1 MKLSIIKVRRRII
14 AICCY
19 MALIL
24 GLMAGCGSYG
34 DGTGGSGDVQSGG
47 KEGETART
55 IVVEETN
62 GTTIVLDE
70 AKESTNAYKGM
81 HLFSGNDV
89 TVQKISDLTML
100 LDMDK
105 YLYAEERTH
114 FWLEA
119 AGSQEN
125 SQTVIYLDEG
135 AELNRIVT
143 PLESGS
149 VYQVNTPNSTM
160 AVRGTVFR
168 VEVRKGN
175 DGNTYAYLCV
185 FSGSVKVE
193 LKNTEGEFSGITET
207 FEAGEAAAIRAD
219 EEISEFIVGAD
230 GNIASPID
238 YSTLPTGTLEK
249 IIEYIDDGDEI
260 VVDIEELEKIL
271 EERKEEEEHEHD
283 WKTVTV
289 RKADCSHEGLEHTVC
304 AECGEVKG
312 EKTIPVT
319 AHKISAGWTTQEEA
333 TCTAKGLQVK
343 TCTVCGKVIDSRKTK
358 ALDHKPGDAVTVEA
372 TCTEAGSVTVSCVNC
387 GQTLEEQIIE
397 ALEHQPG
404 EWVVTTPADYGVEGS
419 QSQYC
424 TVCGELLDTQSI
436 PAKTIDYV
444 PPAAPSCKHEWGGWT
459 VTKEATC
466 TETGTQSKTCTLCG
480 ATETGTLAAL
490 GHTFKEWTVTQ
501 QPTCT
506 AKGNRTGT
514 CTTCGTQENESIPMI
529 DHTAGNW
536 TTTKEATCTEAGVE
550 TLKCTRCD
558 AAINSRSIGALG
570 HAFEVWTENHVTKA
584 ATCTEDGSR
593 ARKCTKCNST
603 ETETI
608 PALGHSMTKTEAKEA
623 TCTEAGNNAYWT
635 CSICGRV
642 YKDDKGTAE
651 TTVGAE
657 TITALGHNYVWVVT
671 TEPTCTATGWEKEI
685 CDRCGD
691 TRNGKYI
698 PATGHTPGE
707 WKWEEESG
715 AWIMRC
721 TICGEKL
728 GINTTNPSEETS
740 NQTPDTEPGTEE
752 TT

>member
-193 LKNTEGEFSGITET
+193 LKNTEGEFNGITET

-319 AHKISAGWTTQEEA
+319 AHKISAGWTTREEA

-424 TVCGELLDTQSI
+424 TVCGELLGTQTI
-436 PAKTIDYV
+436 PALIVDTV
-444 PPAAPSCKHEWGGWT
+444 PPAAPSCKHECSEWIE
-459 VTKEATC
+459 TKAATC
-466 TETGTQSKTCTLCG
+466 TEAGSRTGFCTLCNEEV
-480 ATETGTLAAL
+480 TETIIAL
-490 GHTFKEWTVTQ
+490 GHAEGEW
-501 QPTCT
+501 
-506 AKGNRTGT
+506 
-514 CTTCGTQENESIPMI
+514 EE
-529 DHTAGNW
+529 
-536 TTTKEATCTEAGVE
+536 TKPATCTEAGVA
-550 TLKCTRCD
+550 TLKCTICD
-558 AAINSRSIGALG
+558 AELDSTAI
-570 HAFEVWTENHVTKA
+570 E
-584 ATCTEDGSR
+584 
-593 ARKCTKCNST
+593 
-603 ETETI
+603 
-608 PALGHSMTKTEAKEA
+608 ALGHSMTMTEAVPAK
-623 TCTEAGNNAYWT
+623 CTEAGNNAYWT
-635 CSICGRV
+635 CETCHKV
-642 YKDDKGTAE
+642 YKDAEGTTVTTAE
-651 TTVGAE
+651 AQA
-657 TITALGHNYVWVVT
+657 ISKLGHNYVCTVT
-671 TEPTCTATGWEKEI
+671 TKPTCTGDGWEEII

-691 TRNGKYI
+691 DTGKGNYI
-698 PATGHTPGE
+698 PATGHAPGE
-707 WKWEEESG
+707 WKWEEESVM
-715 AWIMRC
+715 WIKRC

-728 GINTTNPSEETS
+728 GTSTNNPSEETS

>member
-1 MKLSIIKVRRRII
+1 MLSIIKVRRRII

-193 LKNTEGEFSGITET
+193 LKNTEGEFNGITET

-289 RKADCSHEGLEHTVC
+289 RKADCRHEGLEHTVC

-343 TCTVCGKVIDSRKTK
+343 TCTVCGKVIESRKTK

-419 QSQYC
+419 QSQFC
-424 TVCGELLDTQSI
+424 TACGQLLDTQSI

-466 TETGTQSKTCTLCG
+466 TETGSRTGFCTLCSEEV
-480 ATETGTLAAL
+480 TETIIAL
-490 GHTFKEWTVTQ
+490 GHAFAEWTYER
-501 QPTCT
+501 PD
-506 AKGNRTGT
+506 
-514 CTTCGTQENESIPMI
+514 CTTDGSRTRPCTRDGCDETETETIAARGHSM
-529 DHTAGNW
+529 TMTEAVA
-536 TTTKEATCTEAGVE
+536 ATCTEAG
-550 TLKCTRCD
+550 K
-558 AAINSRSIGALG
+558 
-570 HAFEVWTENHVTKA
+570 
-584 ATCTEDGSR
+584 
-593 ARKCTKCNST
+593 
-603 ETETI
+603 
-608 PALGHSMTKTEAKEA
+608 
-623 TCTEAGNNAYWT
+623 NAYWT
-635 CSICGRV
+635 CSNCGGV
-642 YKDDKGTAE
+642 YKDAEGTTVTTAE
-651 TTVGAE
+651 AQV
-657 TITALGHNYVWVVT
+657 ISKL
-671 TEPTCTATGWEKEI
+671 
-685 CDRCGD
+685 
-691 TRNGKYI
+691 
-698 PATGHTPGE
+698 GHTPGE
-707 WKWEEESG
+707 WTVIEPPTTLTEGWKG
-715 AWIMRC
+715 RYC
-721 TICGEKL
+721 TVCKAYVEGEKIPKL
-728 GINTTNPSEETS
+728 EETS

>member
-149 VYQVNTPNSTM
+149 VYRVNTPNSTM

-168 VEVRKGN
+168 VEVRKGK
-175 DGNTYAYLCV
+175 DGKTYAYLCV

-193 LKNTEGEFSGITET
+193 LKNTEGEFNGITET

-343 TCTVCGKVIDSRKTK
+343 TCTVCGKVIESRKTK

-424 TVCGELLDTQSI
+424 TVCGELLGTQTI
-436 PAKTIDYV
+436 PALIVDTV

-466 TETGTQSKTCTLCG
+466 TETGSRTGFCTLCNEKV
-480 ATETGTLAAL
+480 TETITAL
-490 GHTFKEWTVTQ
+490 GHNYGEWEETE
-501 QPTCT
+501 
-506 AKGNRTGT
+506 A
-514 CTTCGTQENESIPMI
+514 
-529 DHTAGNW
+529 
-536 TTTKEATCTEAGVE
+536 ATCTEAGSQIRN
-550 TLKCTRCD
+550 CTRDGCD
-558 AAINSRSIGALG
+558 AA
-570 HAFEVWTENHVTKA
+570 
-584 ATCTEDGSR
+584 
-593 ARKCTKCNST
+593 
-603 ETETI
+603 ETEEI
-608 PALGHSMTKTEAKEA
+608 PALGHSMIKTEAVVA

-635 CSICGRV
+635 CSRCGRV

-651 TTVGAE
+651 TTVEVEARSELGHSMIEIEAKAATCTEAGNNAYCTCSRCNRVYKDAEGTTETTAGAE
-657 TITALGHNYVWVVT
+657 ETTALGHDYVWVVT
-671 TEPTCTATGWEKEI
+671 KEATCTADGWEVSRCNRCSDVTEERFIARKSHTLGDWTEEQDSNGNTIWVQRCEI
-685 CDRCGD
+685 C
-691 TRNGKYI
+691 N
-698 PATGHTPGE
+698 
-707 WKWEEESG
+707 
-715 AWIMRC
+715 
-721 TICGEKL
+721 EKL
-728 GINTTNPSEETS
+728 GTSKTDPSGENS
-740 NQTPDTEPGTEE
+740 NQNP
-752 TT
+752 